1 MKKRLLTF
9 AFITAA
15 GLNYLSAQS
24 TSNWPYCSADFDDA
38 QGFPVADAVNSVSL
52 GTLTNTTNA
61 QYAAPHYVLYDNL
74 AIPSLVKGNTYSL
87 STAFNVQGGAGY
99 GVWIDYNQ
107 NNTFEASELVMGST
121 ASAWLTIGSNTVMT
135 QNITI
140 PYSALPGNTRMRVR
154 IVEDDNYTATN
165 GAAILACN
173 VSTSVINVMDW
184 GETEDYIIRIASLVG
199 IDEMNET
206 SHLKVYPSLATSTLT
221 VSTPLVENSTYIIRN
236 LTGQELQ
243 TGTITNTN
251 QQISIATLAEGVY
264 FLHVFNET
272 GSLGQQKFI
281 KSKE

>member
-1 MKKRLLTF
+1 MNKRLLTF
-9 AFITAA
+9 AFIALA

-24 TSNWPYCSADFDDA
+24 TSNWPYCSAGFDDA

-87 STAFNVQGGAGY
+87 SASFNVQGGAGY
-99 GVWIDYNQ
+99 GVWIDFNQ

-165 GAAILACN
+165 GAAILPCN
-173 VSTSVINVMDW
+173 VSTSTINVMDW
-184 GETEDYIIRIASLVG
+184 GETEDYIIRITSLVG
-199 IDEMNET
+199 IDETSET
-206 SHLKVYPSLATSTLT
+206 NHLKVYPTLATTTLT
-221 VSTPLVENSTYIIRN
+221 LSEPLPDNSTYIIRN
-236 LTGQELQ
+236 LAGQELL
-243 TGTITNTN
+243 TGRINNTN
-251 QQISIATLAEGVY
+251 QQINVATLAEGAY
-264 FLHVFNET
+264 FLQVVNQG
-272 GSLGQQKFI
+272 GSLGEQKFI